1 MAPST
6 PLCIGLDVHKES
18 IDGRHSRHL
27 FRSLRDSRRRSRFLR
42 TMGLTKP
49 SSDRLE
55 SKYSL
60 KNRFNGCRG
69 LRQRTGIEPDRA
81 TSLRGTDRLG

>member
-42 TMGLTKP
+42 TMGL
-49 SSDRLE
+49 R
-55 SKYSL
+55 
-60 KNRFNGCRG
+60 NRH
-69 LRQRTGIEPDRA
+69 RTD
-81 TSLRGTDRLG
+81 